1 MEKRSTKEAR
11 SRSGSI
17 LSWESSQSLRWRSER
32 VDLRSRLYILA
43 IYMDRLSKLNPESTK
58 KNLLS
63 GVWFCESA
71 LRPCRNPT
79 YAPTSNQGCGITAD
93 AIHAV
98 RNNGRPTPHPPEF
111 AGAFNTNRD
120 LCGVLSLMSLWQS
133 SLATVA

>member
-43 IYMDRLSKLNPESTK
+43 IYMDRISKLDPESTK

-79 YAPTSNQGCGITAD
+79 YAPTPNQGCGIAEIWGAD
-93 AIHAV
+93 FVLRAAEAV
-98 RNNGRPTPHPPEF
+98 ANW
-111 AGAFNTNRD
+111 
-120 LCGVLSLMSLWQS
+120 S
-133 SLATVA
+133 